1 MCSSSLHS
9 IDNDNSIWTLSL
21 SGVGRDNNMRLPGE
35 EESGGSGV
43 PVFYMAIGV
52 SAFILI
58 LLVALFK
65 SNDKQRNGSD
75 YIKEMQ
81 QRQEEAAAKEAAE
94 EEVAL
99 DEAGGSKLRA
109 EDLDFWDMYP
119 VDEEETAAEEPTE
132 SSKPERS
139 TFAEKAEK
147 ERQEQQQKEQEVQD
161 DPSTD
166 GKHTLVTTPDGMD
179 EWVLISP
186 YLAKNTYDFTK
197 MEEKAGLK
205 RYMENGRKLSY
216 VGVDISKQTGS
227 VNFAGLKA
235 AGVDYV
241 MIRLGGRGYSTG
253 QITLDENF
261 KANIEGAIAAG
272 LDIGVY
278 FYSQAIN
285 QDEAIQEANFVVQNL
300 DPYKGKVKYPV
311 AFDMEFVSNDE
322 AGIDGLSREERT
334 SAAVSFL
341 EGVKAAG
348 YVPMVYGDKEWLI
361 KEIDLAKLQ
370 DYDVWLAQEEDIPDY
385 PYQYAMWQYSTKGV
399 VNGITG
405 DANLNICFIGYSQ
418 R

>member
-1 MCSSSLHS
+1 
-9 IDNDNSIWTLSL
+9 
-21 SGVGRDNNMRLPGE
+21 MRLPGE
-35 EESGGSGV
+35 EESGGSG
-43 PVFYMAIGV
+43 PSVFYMAIGV
-52 SAFILI
+52 TAFVLI
-58 LLVALFK
+58 LLVSLFK
-65 SNDKQRNGSD
+65 VNDKQRSGSD

-81 QRQEEAAAKEAAE
+81 QHQEEAAAQEAAE
-94 EEVAL
+94 EEAEQT
-99 DEAGGSKLRA
+99 EASGRKLRA

-119 VDEEETAAEEPTE
+119 VDEEETGPEKPVE
-132 SSKPERS
+132 SSKPVKS
-139 TFAEKAEK
+139 TFADKAEK
-147 ERQEQQQKEQEVQD
+147 ERQEQQQKEQEVPI

-166 GKHTLVTTPDGMD
+166 GKHTLVTTPEGKE

-186 YLAKNTYDFTK
+186 YLTKNTYDFTK
-197 MEEKAGLK
+197 IEEKAGLK

-300 DPYKGKVKYPV
+300 DPYKGNVKYPV
-311 AFDMEFVSNDE
+311 AFDMEFVNNDE
-322 AGIDGLSREERT
+322 ARIDGLSREDRT
-334 SAAVSFL
+334 SVAISFL

-348 YVPMVYGDKEWLI
+348 YVPMFYGDKEWLI

-370 DYDVWLAQEEDIPDY
+370 DYDVWLTQEEDIPDY

-405 DANLNICFIGYSQ
+405 DVNLNICFIGYSQ

>member
-1 MCSSSLHS
+1 MPYLHS
-9 IDNDNSIWTLSL
+9 DREERID
-21 SGVGRDNNMRLPGE
+21 NMRLPGE
-35 EESGGSGV
+35 EESGGGGLSV
-43 PVFYMAIGV
+43 AYMFVAAL
-52 SAFILI
+52 AFVLI
-58 LLVALFK
+58 LLFVLVK
-65 SNDKQRNGSD
+65 SNDKQKGGSE
-75 YIKEMQ
+75 YLKEMRQ
-81 QRQEEAAAKEAAE
+81 QQEETVTEQVQAE
-94 EEVAL
+94 QPEET
-99 DEAGGSKLRA
+99 GRKLRA

-119 VDEEETAAEEPTE
+119 VDDEEKAESAQASEKQT
-132 SSKPERS
+132 KS

-147 ERQEQQQKEQEVQD
+147 ERQEQKQKEQKEQEVQD

-166 GKHTLVTTPDGMD
+166 GKHTLVTTPDGKD

-186 YLAKNTYDFTK
+186 YLTKNTYDFTK
-197 MEEKAGLK
+197 MEDKAGLK
-205 RYMENGRKLSY
+205 RYMENGKKISY

-227 VNFAGLKA
+227 VNFAGLKT

-261 KANIEGAIAAG
+261 KVNIEGAIAEG
-272 LDIGVY
+272 LGIGVY

-300 DPYKGKVKYPV
+300 DPYKGNIKYPV
-311 AFDMEFVSNDE
+311 AFDMEFVANDE
-322 AGIDGLSREERT
+322 ARIDGLSREDRT
-334 SAAVSFL
+334 NVASSFM

-348 YVPMVYGDKEWLI
+348 YVPMLYGDKEWLI

-370 DYDVWLAQEEDIPDY
+370 NYDVWLAQEADIPDF

-399 VNGITG
+399 VNGIKG

>member
-1 MCSSSLHS
+1 MK
-9 IDNDNSIWTLSL
+9 
-21 SGVGRDNNMRLPGE
+21 LPGE
-35 EESGGSGV
+35 EESGSSGIS
-43 PVFYMAIGV
+43 VFYMAVGV
-52 SAFILI
+52 SAFVLI
-58 LLVALFK
+58 LLVSLFK
-65 SNDKQRNGSD
+65 SNDKQKSGSE
-75 YIKEMQ
+75 YIKEVQQ
-81 QRQEEAAAKEAAE
+81 QRQAETTVEEITEVE
-94 EEVAL
+94 ENAQ
-99 DEAGGSKLRA
+99 AGMPGSGLRA

-119 VDEEETAAEEPTE
+119 VEDEAASREQAAEA
-132 SSKPERS
+132 SKPVKS
-139 TFAEKAEK
+139 TFADKAEK

-166 GKHTLVTTPDGMD
+166 GKHTRVTTPDGKE

-186 YLAKNTYDFTK
+186 YLTKNTYDFTK
-197 MEEKAGLK
+197 IEERAGLK
-205 RYMENGRKLSY
+205 RYMENGRQLSY

-227 VNFAGLKA
+227 VNFNGLKA

-261 KANIEGAIAAG
+261 KTNIEGAIAAG

-278 FYSQAIN
+278 FYSQAVN

-300 DPYKGKVKYPV
+300 EPYKGKVRYPV

-322 AGIDGLSREERT
+322 TRIDGLSREERT
-334 SAAVSFL
+334 TVAQSFL

-348 YVPMVYGDKEWLI
+348 YVPMLYGDKEWLI

-370 DYDVWLAQEEDIPDY
+370 DYDVWLAQETDMPDY
-385 PYQYAMWQYSTKGV
+385 PYQYAMWQYSTSGV
-399 VNGITG
+399 LNGITG

>member
-1 MCSSSLHS
+1 
-9 IDNDNSIWTLSL
+9 
-21 SGVGRDNNMRLPGE
+21 MRLPGE
-35 EESGGSGV
+35 EESGGSG
-43 PVFYMAIGV
+43 PSVFYMAIGV
-52 SAFILI
+52 TAFVLI
-58 LLVALFK
+58 LLVSLFK
-65 SNDKQRNGSD
+65 VNDKKRSGSD

-81 QRQEEAAAKEAAE
+81 QRQEEAVAQEAATE
-94 EEVAL
+94 EAAQT
-99 DEAGGSKLRA
+99 EAPGRKLRA

-119 VDEEETAAEEPTE
+119 VDEEETGAEKAAEP
-132 SSKPERS
+132 SKPVKS
-139 TFAEKAEK
+139 TLAEKAEK

-166 GKHTLVTTPDGMD
+166 GKHTLVTTPDGKD

-186 YLAKNTYDFTK
+186 YLTKNTYDFTK

-216 VGVDISKQTGS
+216 VGVDISKQTGK

-261 KANIEGAIAAG
+261 KENIEGAIAAG

-300 DPYKGKVKYPV
+300 DPYKGNVKYPV

-322 AGIDGLSREERT
+322 ARIDGLSREDRT
-334 SAAVSFL
+334 SVAVSFL

-348 YVPMVYGDKEWLI
+348 YVPMFYGDKEWLI